1 MTSRLLRLDGPLP
14 LDHTI
19 VGGKAVGLARL
30 CALGANVP
38 DGVVVPA
45 GVRWSSALEGDIRD
59 AVDSLA
65 PAGEPMPRL
74 AVRSSATVEDSLGA
88 SYAGMYKTVLGV
100 APDDVPA
107 AVDACRRSA
116 YSARLRAYRN
126 ALTRASDEGAR
137 VAVIVQ
143 RMLQPDYAGVCFTAD
158 PVSCDPSK
166 LVIEATRGLGDRL
179 AGGAVIPDYYR
190 LRLANGDLLHFVP
203 GDDAPTAAPVLPDVL
218 LRVLWR
224 EAKRIGEA
232 LRWPVDL
239 EFAFAAGRLYLLQ
252 ARPVTTL
259 TGSPQD
265 PAPTREG
272 VVSWRRNTQ
281 RRGP

>member
-1 MTSRLLRLDGPLP
+1 MTSRLLRLDGSLP

-19 VGGKAVGLARL
+19 VGGKAIGLARL

-45 GVRWSSALEGDIRD
+45 GVCWSSALEGDIRH

-88 SYAGMYKTVLGV
+88 SYAGMYKTVLCV

-116 YSARLRAYRN
+116 CSARLRAYRH
-126 ALTRASDEGAR
+126 ALTRASEEGAR

-179 AGGAVIPDYYR
+179 VGGAVIPDYYR
-190 LRLANGDLLHFVP
+190 LRLADGTLLHFVP
-203 GDDAPTAAPVLPDVL
+203 GDDAAAAPVLPDIL
-218 LRVLWR
+218 LHVLWR

-232 LRWPVDL
+232 LRCPVDL
-239 EFAFAAGRLYLLQ
+239 EFASMAGCLYLLQ

-265 PAPTREG
+265 PAATRGSRLVE
-272 VVSWRRNTQ
+272 R
-281 RRGP
+281 